1 MKYCDN
7 YDDAYT
13 DEASNEQNISIVLN
27 GEESELR
34 FISDRKGTK
43 VRTRHANSSSNRAHN
58 N

>member
-1 MKYCDN
+1 MSTYS
-7 YDDAYT
+7 

-43 VRTRHANSSSNRAHN
+43 VFGENYNQSTNSLFGFVIDFF
-58 N
+58 